1 MAPKEIICNLCNGK
15 MQLYSGPK
23 FSRKLG
29 SFLVVAG
36 IFAIFFWIGPVLGI
50 PLLLMGLY
58 MVGAK
63 RQLWVCKE
71 CNTAMERV
79 EIEPQEEISEKK
91 DKSVT
96 IEAE

>member
-1 MAPKEIICNLCNGK
+1 MAAKAIICNLCNGQ
-15 MQLYSGPK
+15 MQLYSGPR

-71 CNTAMERV
+71 CNSALERV
-79 EIEPQEEISEKK
+79 ELEPNEPVAEKK
-91 DKSVT
+91 
-96 IEAE
+96 EAE

>member
-1 MAPKEIICNLCNGK
+1 MLARSPICNLCNGK
-15 MQLYSGPK
+15 MQLYSGPR

-29 SFLVVAG
+29 GFLVVAG

-71 CNTAMERV
+71 CNTAMER
-79 EIEPQEEISEKK
+79 IELEGQEEIPVKK
-91 DKSVT
+91 
-96 IEAE
+96 EAE

>member
-1 MAPKEIICNLCNGK
+1 MAAKAIICNLCNGQ
-15 MQLYSGPK
+15 MQLYSGPR

-79 EIEPQEEISEKK
+79 ELEPQGEVVEKK
-91 DKSVT
+91 ETVETKQ
-96 IEAE
+96 AE

>member
-1 MAPKEIICNLCNGK
+1 MAAKAIICNLCNGQ

-23 FSRKLG
+23 FSRNLG
-29 SFLVVAG
+29 GFLVASG

-71 CNTAMERV
+71 CNTAIERV
-79 EIEPQEEISEKK
+79 ELAGKEETVVKTE
-91 DKSVT
+91 T
-96 IEAE
+96 E

>member
-1 MAPKEIICNLCNGK
+1 MAVKTPICNLCNGQ
-15 MQLYSGPK
+15 MQLYSGPR

-29 SFLVVAG
+29 GFLVAAG

-63 RQLWVCKE
+63 RQLWVCRE

-79 EIEPQEEISEKK
+79 QLSDQEETIVKK
-91 DKSVT
+91 
-96 IEAE
+96 EAPVQQETE

>member
-1 MAPKEIICNLCNGK
+1 
-15 MQLYSGPK
+15 
-23 FSRKLG
+23 
-29 SFLVVAG
+29 VVAG

-63 RQLWVCKE
+63 RLLWVCKE

-79 EIEPQEEISEKK
+79 ELEPQEVTTVKK
-91 DKSVT
+91 D
-96 IEAE
+96 AE

>member
-1 MAPKEIICNLCNGK
+1 MAGKTPNCNLCNGQ
-15 MQLYSGPK
+15 MQLYSGPR

-29 SFLVVAG
+29 GVLVVAG
-36 IFAIFFWIGPVLGI
+36 LFAIFFWIGPVLGI

-71 CNTAMERV
+71 CNTAIERV
-79 EIEPQEEISEKK
+79 ELEGQEETKKEKEI
-91 DKSVT
+91 VVPN
-96 IEAE
+96 EA

>member
-1 MAPKEIICNLCNGK
+1 MAAKAVVCNLCNGQ

-29 SFLVVAG
+29 AFLVIAG

-79 EIEPQEEISEKK
+79 QLETQEEPIVKK
-91 DKSVT
+91 D
-96 IEAE
+96 AES

>member
-1 MAPKEIICNLCNGK
+1 MAAKAIVCNLCNGQ
-15 MQLYSGPK
+15 MQLYSGPR

-29 SFLVVAG
+29 GFLVVAG

-79 EIEPQEEISEKK
+79 EIEPQEPVAKEEAAEEEKV
-91 DKSVT
+91 S
-96 IEAE
+96 

>member
-1 MAPKEIICNLCNGK
+1 MAAKAIICNLCNGQ
-15 MQLYSGPK
+15 MQLYSGPR

-29 SFLVVAG
+29 GFLVAGG

-71 CNTAMERV
+71 CNTAIERV
-79 EIEPQEEISEKK
+79 ELEPSETVTEKK
-91 DKSVT
+91 ET
-96 IEAE
+96 E